1 MSVKIIKGW
10 ECVPYEMGLSELVFF
25 SLEKRKLREN
35 LINVYE
41 HKLKYRKFPLNII
54 ILL

>member
-1 MSVKIIKGW
+1 MSMKIIKEW
-10 ECVPYEMGLSELVFF
+10 ECLSYEMRLSELVFF

-35 LINVYE
+35 LISVYD
-41 HKLKYRKFPLNII
+41 HKLKYRNFPLNII